1 MMTGM
6 TDYLLVVREDARAH
20 AAQSPK
26 AMAEL
31 IVAHAR
37 LADELRRAGQL
48 RDAGRFRPAAEGV
61 QVRRRGARVDVEDG
75 ALVTAGTSVAAYYWI
90 QAATADDASRLAAR
104 IPTLPTDAVDVRAL
118 LKGIAIA
125 DKDTR
130 PGKVFAFVVI
140 GAADSEAAWVEVMD
154 RIDAETHDGFPADAF
169 LGGNRLQPPRR
180 ATIDGPFLESKE
192 VIGGVFFLRMHS
204 LDDAVRWAA
213 ASRFVVH
220 GALEIRELWRS

>member
-1 MMTGM
+1 MM
-6 TDYLLVVREDARAH
+6 TDYLLMVREDERAH
-20 AAQSPK
+20 AAQSPR

-37 LADELRRAGQL
+37 FADELRRADQL
-48 RDAGRFRPAAEGV
+48 RDAGRFRPSAEGKR
-61 QVRRRGARVDVEDG
+61 VRRRGDRLRVEDG
-75 ALVTAGTSVAAYYWI
+75 ALAADGRSVAAYYWV
-90 QAATADDASRLAAR
+90 AAASADDAGRLAAR
-104 IPTLPTDAVDVRAL
+104 VPTLPADAIDVRTL
-118 LKGIAIA
+118 VKGIVVP
-125 DKDTR
+125 DKDAR

-154 RIDAETHDGFPADAF
+154 RIDAETQDGFPAEAF

-180 ATIDGPFLESKE
+180 ATVDGPFLESKE
-192 VIGGVFFLRMHS
+192 VIGGVFFLRMHGM
-204 LDDAVRWAA
+204 DDAVRWAA